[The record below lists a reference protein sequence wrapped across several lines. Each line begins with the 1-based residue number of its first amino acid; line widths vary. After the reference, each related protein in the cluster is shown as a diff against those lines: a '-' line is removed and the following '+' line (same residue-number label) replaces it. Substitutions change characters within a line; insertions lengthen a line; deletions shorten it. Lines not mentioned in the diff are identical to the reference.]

1 MISHRPT
8 DTGRTAPGRGVVSI
22 VALVA
27 FALAVAGCSSS
38 GGKQLTAAELS
49 QAMPTAADIGTG
61 FHRDKAGESEKD
73 NDTKLKVSATCQKLL
88 NNDDTGKVKAKRE
101 FKDGKDREVD
111 VSATVTKDTLASVEK
126 TAKTCS
132 RVPFTSGSTKGLIT
146 FKVTSMEGVGDDA
159 DAIDLTLAVTEPI
172 SLSIKGHGV
181 VAKRGD
187 VGISVLGLDG
197 VDDQANVTPIDNAIV
212 DKAARDLDQKIKDAQ
227 G

>member
-1 MISHRPT
+1 
-8 DTGRTAPGRGVVSI
+8 
-22 VALVA
+22 
-27 FALAVAGCSSS
+27 
-38 GGKQLTAAELS
+38 
-49 QAMPTAADIGTG
+49 MPTAADIGTG

-73 NDTKLKVSATCQKLL
+73 NDTKLKVSATCEKLL

-159 DAIDLTLAVTEPI
+159 DAIDLTLAVSRTDLTVHQGPRRC
-172 SLSIKGHGV
+172 G
-181 VAKRGD
+181 
-187 VGISVLGLDG
+187 
-197 VDDQANVTPIDNAIV
+197 QAGRR
-212 DKAARDLDQKIKDAQ
+212 RDLRPRV
-227 G
+227 GRRR